1 MKNRINILQ
10 KGYRFI
16 LVGAFSTT
24 INYSIFSLLYK
35 VMSIYYIFSSVLG
48 YLTGLSVGYLLN
60 KNWTYIAQI
69 DKSKSYIYSY
79 MFMQGRYKSVYTV
92 SVRGC
97 MLVLGVCGARAHTH
111 NTHRLTSLVIL
122 DQDMQYQ
129 EVRRLVLLVCVC
141 LFARA
146 NKQTS
151 TNRPPT
157 TVHLLVLK

>member
-35 VMSIYYIFSSVLG
+35 VMSIYYIFSSVVG

-79 MFMQGRYKSVYTV
+79 MFVYFI
-92 SVRGC
+92 S
-97 MLVLGVCGARAHTH
+97 LL
-111 NTHRLTSLVIL
+111 LSQWLLFSLVQFLGINPL
-122 DQDMQYQ
+122 YAN
-129 EVRRLVLLVCVC
+129 VAAIGLSTLLNFFGTNFFV
-141 LFARA
+141 FRKAE
-146 NKQTS
+146 TS
-151 TNRPPT
+151 YA
-157 TVHLLVLK
+157 K